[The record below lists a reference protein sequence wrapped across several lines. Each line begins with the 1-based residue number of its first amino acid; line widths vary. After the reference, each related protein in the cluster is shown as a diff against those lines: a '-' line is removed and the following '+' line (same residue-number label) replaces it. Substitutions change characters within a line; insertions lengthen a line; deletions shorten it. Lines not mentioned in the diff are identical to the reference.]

1 MLNKLSRDG
10 ISIPK
15 KVRVAAFYNS
25 TILENYQPSIT
36 ALQYDPKELGTVAC
50 RTLLDYIEG
59 KEVQK
64 KMLLGYEVVLKGS
77 TQ

>member
-1 MLNKLSRDG
+1 MLLPWG
-10 ISIPK
+10 I
-15 KVRVAAFYNS
+15 
-25 TILENYQPSIT
+25 
-36 ALQYDPKELGTVAC
+36 
-50 RTLLDYIEG
+50 LLFWKRRNWNMVIVNTDYISG